1 METQTDSSTGA
12 IIKSD
17 RTGRNRY
24 TAQYKREVLD
34 AFESSSLSAPAFA
47 MQCGVKYPTFAAWIA
62 GRRRGSLPGP
72 ARQRSDAPAFLRGRE
87 SSIQRDW
94 QYSEGLAVFQSLARQ
109 DGKTEAAD
117 AGRYIVKN
125 GVIAVTFPDET
136 DKLTGQLYTVA
147 EFPKNFVLKLE
158 FRASVNADSGI
169 FIRKP
174 QLQCRDYLV
183 AGPYLELK
191 QYKPQEWNQIEVTV
205 KDGVAQCTCNGE
217 VLEAALALPANGP
230 IGLEGDRGVMEYRRI
245 RIKELP

>member
-94 QYSEGLAVFQSLARQ
+94 QSSNHSP
-109 DGKTEAAD
+109 
-117 AGRYIVKN
+117 GR
-125 GVIAVTFPDET
+125 
-136 DKLTGQLYTVA
+136 
-147 EFPKNFVLKLE
+147 
-158 FRASVNADSGI
+158 
-169 FIRKP
+169 
-174 QLQCRDYLV
+174 
-183 AGPYLELK
+183 
-191 QYKPQEWNQIEVTV
+191 TV
-205 KDGVAQCTCNGE
+205 KPKPPMPDATSSRTGS
-217 VLEAALALPANGP
+217 LP
-230 IGLEGDRGVMEYRRI
+230 
-245 RIKELP
+245 